1 MSRPKGKRLCKLC
14 GRAET
19 EDHHLTER
27 SYCLECGITVSI
39 GVVRQ
44 LAAKSGPAYD
54 KWRKAVLESALKEN
68 GVGVV
73 YIPQSDVPP
82 HST

>member
-1 MSRPKGKRLCKLC
+1 MSRPKRQRLCKLC
-14 GRAET
+14 GRDET
-19 EDHHLTER
+19 ESHRLTER

-54 KWRKAVLESALKEN
+54 KWREAVLKAALKES

-73 YIPQSDVPP
+73 YIPQGDVPP
-82 HST
+82 RST